1 MGSLLSVCLVRSIRE
16 DRTLV
21 SSGNFILNV
30 LGKEFTTPLS
40 YPIDKIWEGSSNLEP
55 ILYLLSLGSDP
66 TSSIEELARKKK
78 EISIESC
85 FYGRRLRCQSFC
97 CHVRI
102 FLNWRM
108 GCIIKLPFGT

>member
-78 EISIESC
+78 KYPLKAVS
-85 FYGRRLRCQSFC
+85 
-97 CHVRI
+97 
-102 FLNWRM
+102 M
-108 GCIIKLPFGT
+108 GEG